1 MLTRYLEE
9 TMAKARYDLV
19 SPGRYVGELAEFG
32 LRVEGENLEATRR
45 ALREA
50 LDLHLLET
58 LRSGLIP
65 PGLEATPDPLRERF
79 FALAQEMWRLLREA
93 PAPLPRPRKA
103 PSLEEWIKG
112 LGVQVVRRHEEGEE
126 ERERVLNLSLIHI

>member
-50 LDLHLLET
+50 LELHLLET
-58 LRSGLIP
+58 LRSGLLP
-65 PGLEATPDPLRERF
+65 PGLGPPPTPCGNAFRPGPGDVAPPPGGPSPTPEA
-79 FALAQEMWRLLREA
+79 
-93 PAPLPRPRKA
+93 
-103 PSLEEWIKG
+103 
-112 LGVQVVRRHEEGEE
+112 EEGPELGG
-126 ERERVLNLSLIHI
+126 VA

>member
-50 LDLHLLET
+50 LELHLLET
-58 LRSGLIP
+58 LRSGAPPAGP
-65 PGLEATPDPLRERF
+65 PGH
-79 FALAQEMWRLLREA
+79 
-93 PAPLPRPRKA
+93 PRPLAGTLFRPGPGDVA
-103 PSLEEWIKG
+103 PPPGGPSPTPEA
-112 LGVQVVRRHEEGEE
+112 EEGPELGG
-126 ERERVLNLSLIHI
+126 VA